1 MTPRRQAP
9 ATAVL
14 VEGDSDR
21 QAVLAAAAAEG
32 RDLVDEGIV
41 VVAMGGATNI
51 ERAVRT
57 YGPKGRD
64 LGLVGLCDEPELTL
78 TSSVTSTTDDI
89 FVCRTDLE
97 DELIRAMGLDEMVRF
112 IESQGELKPFRTFQ
126 KQPAQRDR
134 TLAQHVHRYCGIRAG
149 RKVRYAEAMATWVAP
164 DRTPPP
170 LRELLDWL

>member
-1 MTPRRQAP
+1 VTPAH
-9 ATAVL
+9 TAVL

-64 LGLVGLCDEPELTL
+64 LGLVGLCDEPELRYFERFL
-78 TSSVTSTTDDI
+78 DSDDI
-89 FVCRTDLE
+89 FVCRSDLE

-112 IESQGELKPFRTFQ
+112 IESQGELKPSRTFQ

-149 RKVRYAEAMATWVAP
+149 RKVRYVEAMATWVAP

>member
-1 MTPRRQAP
+1 
-9 ATAVL
+9 VL

-21 QAVLAAAAAEG
+21 QAALAAAAAEG

-64 LGLVGLCDEPELTL
+64 LGLVGLCDEPELRYFERFL
-78 TSSVTSTTDDI
+78 DSDDI
-89 FVCRTDLE
+89 FVCRSDLE